1 MQQEPDVTLESSSE
15 QNRYA
20 AFLGKGMF
28 VGLVCLF
35 VTFALY
41 VFGVME
47 PHVPLQKLPDYWTKN
62 VHEYL
67 ELAQLEAGWSW
78 VRMLNRADVINFVGI
93 VILAGVTVLCYLSIL
108 PLLLKRR
115 DFVYAVL
122 ALLEVIVLLF
132 AASGII
138 AVGH

>member
-1 MQQEPDVTLESSSE
+1 MDASLEPSPE
-15 QNRYA
+15 QVRYA
-20 AFLGKGMF
+20 GFLEKGMY
-28 VGLVCLF
+28 VGLACLF

-41 VFGVME
+41 IFGIME
-47 PHVPLQKLPDYWTKN
+47 PHVPLEKLPEHWTKN

-67 ELAQLEAGWSW
+67 ADADIEAGWSW
-78 VRMLNRADVINFVGI
+78 VGVLRYGDFVNFIGI
-93 VILAGVTVLCYLSIL
+93 AALAGVTVLSYIVII

-115 DFVYAVL
+115 DFIYAVL
-122 ALLEVIVLLF
+122 ASLEVLVLAA